1 MTALD
6 AASTEPHEVAGDPQS
21 PMRIAV
27 VIERY
32 NPQAGGAE
40 KSTAQIVEQL
50 VQRGHAVTLIAGAC
64 KPDHDPPGVEVRC
77 LAYRKSS
84 SPIRLW
90 RFARWAKREL
100 LLLQADA
107 SLSITMAV
115 PASVVQPR
123 GGTIRETLERN
134 IALRTPGWKQRKKR
148 IEIALDPKQRLLLRL
163 EKRTLNDPAVHAV
176 ACVSRYVAQQLHQH
190 YAFPADRCVVI
201 PNASV
206 MPAMPSK
213 QRLQRRDEIRHVF
226 GIAEDATVFVFAA
239 QNPKLKGIDT
249 LLPALRSIVD
259 RGKVRNP
266 VLLLAGAYDFGVQ
279 QRVAELGLR
288 DGVRLLGQTSDMAG
302 LFAAGDITVL
312 PSWYDPSSKVVLES
326 LMMGVPAITTAFN
339 GAGDHLGPSDHDPN
353 TPVRGRVIADPRDAA
368 ALAAAMADLADPT
381 EHARCVTNCAGLADQ
396 LSMAR
401 HVDAL
406 EALLRE
412 AAEARS
418 NAPKRALAP

>member
-1 MTALD
+1 MTTVAQAIHSHAD
-6 AASTEPHEVAGDPQS
+6 RAAMPL
-21 PMRIAV
+21 RIAV

-40 KSTAQIVEQL
+40 KSTAQIVDQL

-64 KPDHDPPGVEVRC
+64 KPDHDPPGVNVRR

-90 RFARWAKREL
+90 RFARWARREL
-100 LLLQADA
+100 AELRPDA

-123 GGTIRETLERN
+123 GGTIRETLDRN
-134 IALRTPGWKQRKKR
+134 VALRQPGWKQRKKR
-148 IEIALDPKQRLLLRL
+148 IELALDFKQRLLLAL
-163 EKRTLNDPAVHAV
+163 EKRTLADPSVHAI
-176 ACVSRYVAQQLHQH
+176 ACVSGYVADQLRRH
-190 YAFPADRCVVI
+190 YDFPASRCVVI

-206 MPAMPSK
+206 MPAMPP
-213 QRLQRRDEIRHVF
+213 DERTEVRQQVRESF
-226 GIAEDATVFVFAA
+226 GISDDAKVFLFAA

-249 LLPALRSIVD
+249 LLPALRAIVD
-259 RGKVRNP
+259 GGAVRDP

-279 QRVAELGLR
+279 QRVADLGLR
-288 DGVRLLGQTSDMAG
+288 DRVRLLGQTTEMAG
-302 LFAAGDITVL
+302 LFAASDITVL

-339 GAGDHLGPSDHDPN
+339 GAGDHLGPTGHDPN
-353 TPVRGRVIADPRDAA
+353 TPVRGRVIADPGDAV
-368 ALAAAMADLADPT
+368 ALAQAMTQLADPA
-381 EHARCVTNCAGLADQ
+381 EHARCAAHCVGLADQ

-412 AAEARS
+412 AAAR
-418 NAPKRALAP
+418 NAAGPKAGLAT